1 MPIPIPPS
9 GSNFITLTQFHAMKQ
24 LYTDN
29 SQLILQPPYQNQEI
43 LITSETFNGDVIT
56 AITQVTG
63 FAGFRIYYGMSADLK
78 VHAMLVA
85 TDIDG
90 NDLLPTNPNAKFVP
104 NSAATGGSGVIGE
117 EAQRCPPG
125 CG

>member
-1 MPIPIPPS
+1 MPIPIPPP
-9 GSNFITLTQFHAMKQ
+9 GSNFITLTQFLAMKK
-24 LYTDN
+24 LYADN
-29 SQLILQPPYQNQEI
+29 SQQILQAAYQNKEI

-63 FAGFRIYYGMSADLK
+63 FAGFRIYYGMSSDLK

-85 TDIDG
+85 TDANG
-90 NDLLPTNPNAKFVP
+90 NDLLPSDATAKFAA
-104 NSAATGGSGVIGE
+104 SAAKSGSGVIGE

-125 CG
+125 C

>member
-1 MPIPIPPS
+1 
-9 GSNFITLTQFHAMKQ
+9 MKQ
-24 LYTDN
+24 LYADN
-29 SQLILQPPYQNQEI
+29 SQQILQPPYQNKEI

-56 AITQVTG
+56 AISQVTG

-85 TDIDG
+85 TDING
-90 NDLLPTNPNAKFVP
+90 NDLLPTNPNAKFAGSSP
-104 NSAATGGSGVIGE
+104 ATGGSGVIGE